1 MSTVAEIKS
10 AIANLPLEEKARL
23 VAELCEWQEDD
34 WDRQMQSDA
43 TASKFATMNE
53 RADAEYKA
61 GKTTPLAQIL
71 NES

>member
-1 MSTVAEIKS
+1 MNTVAEIKS
-10 AIANLPLEEKARL
+10 AIASLTLEERAQL

-43 TASKFATMNE
+43 TAGKFATLNE

>member
-10 AIANLPLEEKARL
+10 AIAGLTVEERAGL
-23 VAELCEWQEDD
+23 LAELCGWPEDD

-43 TASKFATMNE
+43 AAGKFAAMNE